1 MDAWAKPPEG
11 ILSGHVNALGDF
23 DECLA
28 IRAPAKGNQ
37 LVNQFQG
44 KYCLVYTKPNISISD
59 VNSDGSN
66 AKVQDGERSVE
77 NLMVRVKLL
86 HIS

>member
-1 MDAWAKPPEG
+1 MLDAWAKPPEG

-28 IRAPAKGNQ
+28 IRAPTKENQ

-44 KYCLVYTKPNISISD
+44 KYCLVYTMPNISIPD
-59 VNSDGSN
+59 VKSDGSN
-66 AKVQDGERSVE
+66 AKVKHGERSVE
-77 NLMVRVKLL
+77 NLMV
-86 HIS
+86 